1 MAERMK
7 SITDARQG
15 LPGLSQTAGERM
27 ERYIITQKGQ
37 PQSVLLGYKDY
48 QGMVAAVELLHQPA
62 ALANLHRGL
71 QQLRKGSGTTFEE
84 MEAAVERAEAN
95 DSTDVLNAFQLAGDY
110 LQGEGVALAAAAE
123 STWEP
128 VRPEPISKTI
138 EIPEFGNIEVILTRT
153 VGGGNKVPN
162 VNRARTSTKESE
174 QHSASKTTTRAAK
187 RTAGSAI
194 LKAKG

>member
-71 QQLRKGSGTTFEE
+71 QQLRKGLGTTFEE

-95 DSTDVLNAFQLAGDY
+95 DSTDVLD
-110 LQGEGVALAAAAE
+110 AL
-123 STWEP
+123 WEP

-162 VNRARTSTKESE
+162 ANRARTSAKGSE

-187 RTAGSAI
+187 TAAGSAI